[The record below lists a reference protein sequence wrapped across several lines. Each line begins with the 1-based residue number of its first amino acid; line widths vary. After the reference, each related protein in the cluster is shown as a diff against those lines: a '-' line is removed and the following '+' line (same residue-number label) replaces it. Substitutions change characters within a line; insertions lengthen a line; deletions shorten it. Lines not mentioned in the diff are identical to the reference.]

1 MRRLILMVATLATL
15 IGTGPRPAFAD
26 PASDLAA
33 AQQQQQLIAAVR
45 DKLGNNLADALV
57 AQDQLEKSLKAN
69 VDQQAQT
76 RQKIQDADSKI
87 AALDADLVRRQL
99 QIDATNRRIEI
110 EKVQIRS
117 LARAIYVQP
126 GSILV
131 MLGES
136 HSLGDLITRI
146 ADLSSAGGRA
156 KKLKVQL
163 NEDYALLQVS
173 QVKQQTAR
181 EQQAQLRVGL
191 EADLAKLVDLQAQQE
206 DSKQKLAA
214 NIEQT
219 RNQMTAV
226 NSQSA
231 ALSKQIADILEAQ
244 QNEIIAAAMQQVWD
258 QVRVWQGQN
267 SVGNIPASAGH
278 SVKYRFI
285 WPEPMGTLT
294 QSFGPSTL
302 SFEPAMNG
310 FPHFHA
316 GIDIAEP
323 VDSPILAADDGVV
336 ALVGSGPY
344 GYGNYVV
351 LAHTDGLTT
360 LYGHMNKALVKPG
373 DRITQGQVIGLEGST
388 GNSTGP
394 HVHFEL
400 RIAGKPVDPAPY
412 LPPGGPSPFKQ

>member
-1 MRRLILMVATLATL
+1 MRLRRLVFMVAALATL
-15 IGTGPRPAFAD
+15 IGTGPRPAYAD

-33 AQQQQQLIAAVR
+33 AQQQQQLVAAVR

-69 VDQQAQT
+69 ADQQAQT
-76 RQKIQDADSKI
+76 RQRIQDADAKI
-87 AALDADLVRRQL
+87 AALDAEMVRRQL
-99 QIDATNRRIEI
+99 QIDATNRRIEV
-110 EKVQIRS
+110 EKVQIRM

-126 GSILV
+126 GSVLV
-131 MLGES
+131 MLGEARN
-136 HSLGDLITRI
+136 LGDLITRI

-181 EQQAQLRVGL
+181 EQQAQLRLGL
-191 EADLAKLVDLQAQQE
+191 ETDLAKLVDLQAQQE
-206 DSKQKLAA
+206 DSRKKLAA

-219 RNQMTAV
+219 RTQLTAV
-226 NSQSA
+226 NTQSA

-285 WPEPMGTLT
+285 WPEPTGQLT
-294 QSFGPSTL
+294 QAFGPTTL

-336 ALVGSGPY
+336 ALVGAGPY

-351 LAHTDGLTT
+351 LAHAGGLTT
-360 LYGHMNKALVKPG
+360 LYGHMNAALVKPG
-373 DRITQGQVIGLEGST
+373 DRVTQSQVIGLEGST

-394 HVHFEL
+394 HLHFEIDL
-400 RIAGKPVDPAPY
+400 NGTPVNPFAY
-412 LPPGGPSPFKQ
+412 LP